1 MLAEEKACISDLAFK
16 RLAPCDPKPGTKT
29 GTFEGFVRS
38 IPIVEVST
46 VAP

>member
-1 MLAEEKACISDLAFK
+1 MLAGEKACMSDLASK

-29 GTFEGFVRS
+29 GMFEGFVRS
-38 IPIVEVST
+38 IPIVEEST